1 MDRAPFPVHLA
12 KAVAYDETVIQT
24 TAKLLDAVNPAVF
37 SGCKVLVK
45 PNMLRADR
53 GGLTCTDAVVVAA
66 VCRYL
71 LDRSC
76 KVAIGD
82 SPGFGTAKS
91 VAKAMGLHEALDK
104 AGCGRVPVITLD
116 KPVPR
121 PLSMGGSVGLSRH
134 ALDADHIL
142 NVPKLKAHVQMR
154 VTGAAKNLF
163 GCVSGVRKAFLHSRL
178 GDREERGIDVFS
190 SAVADIAT
198 HLPPVTSLAD
208 AVIAMHVRG
217 PSGGKPYPARLLAAG
232 ASPVALDTAL
242 YTLLGVSPEDV
253 PLWREFKRRKTPG
266 AFLEDI
272 AFSGEPVSS
281 FDLTGFYLPET
292 LMAQSF
298 NPARL
303 LRSTLKRLWARVASG

>member
-1 MDRAPFPVHLA
+1 MEHAPVPVFLA
-12 KAVAYDETVIQT
+12 KALAYDDTVIRT
-24 TAKLLDAVNPAVF
+24 TAELLDSVNLGIA
-37 SGCKVLVK
+37 SGGKVLVK

-53 GGLTCTDAVVVAA
+53 TGLTCTDALVVAA

-76 KVAIGD
+76 RVTIGD
-82 SPGFGTAKS
+82 SPGFGTAKG
-91 VAKAMGLHEALDK
+91 VAKAMGLREALDK
-104 AGCGRVPVITLD
+104 AGCGRIPVITLD
-116 KPVPR
+116 NPIPR
-121 PLSMGGSVGLSRH
+121 PLIMGGSVGISRH

-142 NVPKLKAHVQMR
+142 NLPKLKAHVQMR
-154 VTGAAKNLF
+154 VTGAVKNLF

-178 GDREERGIDVFS
+178 GDREEGGIDFFS
-190 SAVADIAT
+190 SAVADIAS

-217 PSGGKPYPARLLAAG
+217 PSGGKPYPARLLAAS

-242 YTLLGVSPEDV
+242 YTLLDVSPEDV
-253 PLWREFKRRKTPG
+253 PLWRELRRRKAPG
-266 AFLEDI
+266 AFPEDI
-272 AFSGEPVSS
+272 VFSGEPASS
-281 FDLTGFYLPET
+281 FDLAGFYLPEA

-303 LRSTLKRLWARVASG
+303 FRSTLKRLWARVAPV